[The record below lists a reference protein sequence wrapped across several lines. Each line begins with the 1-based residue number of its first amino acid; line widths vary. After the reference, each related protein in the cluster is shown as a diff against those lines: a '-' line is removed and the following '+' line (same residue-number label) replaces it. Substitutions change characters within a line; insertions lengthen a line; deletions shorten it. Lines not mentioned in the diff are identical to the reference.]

1 MNENVNNEEFDKI
14 IEIIGMENVK
24 HNESMS
30 KHTSFRVGGNA
41 DLFISVNTVEKLKK
55 ILELNNKLK
64 LPITIVG
71 NGSNLLV
78 SDKGIRG
85 IVIKYIGE
93 NYKIYNQSN
102 DEIKVTVEA
111 GMLNG
116 KLAQI
121 LLKEGLTGF
130 EFASGIPGTIGGA
143 IFMNAGAYGKEMKD
157 IVEEVT
163 YIDLSDEKIYT
174 INQSEC
180 EFTYRNSKF
189 ERINSI
195 IVSAKFKFSKENKEE
210 IKNKME
216 EYRAKRIET
225 QPCDKP
231 NAGSTFKRGEDFI
244 TAKLIDEAGLKGY
257 KIGGAEISTKH
268 AGFIVNSG
276 NATAEDIKKLIEY
289 TQAEI
294 MKKYNKKI
302 EAEVRFIGE

>member
-24 HNESMS
+24 YNESMS

-195 IVSAKFKFSKENKEE
+195 IVSAKFKFSKENKEK

>member
-195 IVSAKFKFSKENKEE
+195 IVSAKFKFSKENKEK

>member
-24 HNESMS
+24 YNESMS